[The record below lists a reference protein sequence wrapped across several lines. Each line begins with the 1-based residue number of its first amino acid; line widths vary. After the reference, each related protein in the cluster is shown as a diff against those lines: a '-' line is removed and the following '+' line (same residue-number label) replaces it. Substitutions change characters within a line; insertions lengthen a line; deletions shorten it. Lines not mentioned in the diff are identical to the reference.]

1 MFLLVSVTGY
11 LVNIEIVKGAEEII
25 LFVEDGRRGKTG
37 VVDLQD
43 EPGEK
48 MIVVVNGKSIF
59 FVVIMHVHIVLFH
72 FSDDG
77 AITGEFF
84 HRFASFSISIS
95 CQDTPVSLF
104 FFLSHPPFR
113 QRSSYSRPM
122 LPMPRQS
129 PDYRKIPLPA
139 VMIRR
144 PCLRRGFIMTC
155 TSPPATLMGHPPT
168 PIGRIP
174 PPIPPPPRPAR

>member
-25 LFVEDGRRGKTG
+25 LFVEDGRPGKTG
-37 VVDLQD
+37 LVDIQD

-48 MIVVVNGKSIF
+48 MIVVVNGKSILV
-59 FVVIMHVHIVLFH
+59 VVIMHVHIVLFH

-113 QRSSYSRPM
+113 QRSSYSRPR

-139 VMIRR
+139 VMIPR
-144 PCLRRGFIMTC
+144 PCFRRGVIMTC
-155 TSPPATLMGHPPT
+155 TWLPPRLIDRP
-168 PIGRIP
+168 P
-174 PPIPPPPRPAR
+174 PPIVRNAPTIPSL